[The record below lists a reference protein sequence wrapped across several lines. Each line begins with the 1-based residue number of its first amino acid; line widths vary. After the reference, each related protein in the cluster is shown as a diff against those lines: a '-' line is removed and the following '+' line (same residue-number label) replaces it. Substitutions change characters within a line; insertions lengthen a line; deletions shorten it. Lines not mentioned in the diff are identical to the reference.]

1 MVCKRRESQSH
12 QKEAMAFLT
21 RLKSNR
27 SVNPDNTKNMPLE
40 TIDIP
45 PTGIEVN
52 LKKIDFVEVFR
63 IVSKNEDMQY

>member
-1 MVCKRRESQSH
+1 
-12 QKEAMAFLT
+12 MAFLT